1 MSTTTAD
8 DRVTSYSPIVATTEF
23 AADFPVFDNAD
34 LIVIHDGVTRS
45 DFTVSASYV
54 DGISNDAK
62 VVFSP
67 GIIGSV
73 FVVGARSPRRVSRFT
88 NGAPIPIWQQN
99 LVADILTAQAQER
112 QRDIDRSV
120 QVPMGASPYGIE
132 AGIVEGQLLVMG
144 AGGEIEGGPSYDG
157 VTGAV
162 SDAQNAAAAAALSE
176 QQALQHKT
184 DAEGFAGEAAN
195 SAVAAAT
202 SQGQAQILVD
212 AAQAAYVGF
221 QPGTFYDLGRVT
233 DALELFP
240 GDLGRV
246 SEI

>member
-1 MSTTTAD
+1 MSTTTVD
-8 DRVTSYSPIVATTEF
+8 DRITAYEPLVATTEF

-34 LIVIHDGVTRS
+34 LVVIHNGVKRT
-45 DFTVSASYV
+45 DFTVSATYV
-54 DGISNDAK
+54 DGISNNAK
-62 VVFSP
+62 VVFAL
-67 GIIGSV
+67 GIIGEV
-73 FVVGARSPRRVSRFT
+73 LVVGARAPRRVSRFT
-88 NGAPIPIWQQN
+88 NGAPIPVWQQN

-112 QRDIDRSV
+112 QRDIDRAV
-120 QVPMGASPYGIE
+120 QVPIGVSPYGIE
-132 AGIVEGQLLVMG
+132 GGIGEGQLLVMG
-144 AGGEIEGGPSYDG
+144 AGGDIEGGPSYDG

-195 SAVAAAT
+195 SAAAAAN
-202 SQGQAQILVD
+202 SQGQAQNLVD

-233 DALELFP
+233 DDLELFP